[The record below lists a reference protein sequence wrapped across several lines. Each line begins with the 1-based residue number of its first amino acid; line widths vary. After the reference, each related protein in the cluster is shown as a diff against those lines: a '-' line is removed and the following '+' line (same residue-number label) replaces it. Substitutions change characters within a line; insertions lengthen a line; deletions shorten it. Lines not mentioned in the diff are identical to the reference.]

1 MAKVKIQQNEIS
13 IEILTEVLR
22 CCQEIGNNSTL
33 LVLKQ
38 AQDIVETTKII
49 SIYIIDIVC
58 KELNVSKF
66 NLFKRSGYGD
76 KTIAIMFIYILHKS
90 HLGYDIGQIENTFNK
105 KYKTIWASI
114 KRFENLMEN
123 HPSDLKILKKFNS
136 INDLI
141 INQIK
146 KISNA

>member
-1 MAKVKIQQNEIS
+1 
-13 IEILTEVLR
+13 
-22 CCQEIGNNSTL
+22 
-33 LVLKQ
+33 
-38 AQDIVETTKII
+38 
-49 SIYIIDIVC
+49 
-58 KELNVSKF
+58 
-66 NLFKRSGYGD
+66 
-76 KTIAIMFIYILHKS
+76 MFIYILHKS

-141 INQIK
+141 INYIK